1 MFTHKAPTCF
11 GNPLIIRFYFE
22 ESTGAIVSVD
32 PDADLYLLAVAKRC
46 AAELETIETLSP
58 RF

>member
-11 GNPLIIRFYFE
+11 GNPLIVRFYFE
-22 ESTGAIVSVD
+22 ENAGVIVSVD
-32 PDADLYLLAVAKRC
+32 PDADLDLLAFAKRC